1 MRQLF
6 EYWKVILFFLSVIII
21 IVALIAEYFFNL
33 APCEM
38 CLKQRHPYYIII
50 ICISLSYF
58 IKKFQNIW
66 LYIIIEISLFYGI
79 FYAIW
84 HVGIEQKLI
93 KGPSGCSGQLSP
105 TDSIENLKKQILNQD
120 LVNCSEISWSIF
132 GISAASI
139 NSILILSILIFNTI
153 YIINNYGQKKN

>member
-1 MRQLF
+1 MKLKK
-6 EYWKVILFFLSVIII
+6 YWFWILGAISFISISFAL
-21 IVALIAEYFFNL
+21 VAEFIFNL
-33 APCEM
+33 EPCSM
-38 CLKQRHPYYIII
+38 CLKQRHPYYFIILI
-50 ICISLSYF
+50 FVIAFIFNWQQKIWFYIFVQISSA
-58 IKKFQNIW
+58 
-66 LYIIIEISLFYGI
+66 YGA

-132 GISAASI
+132 GVSAASI
-139 NSILILSILIFNTI
+139 NSILILYSIYFTTLMHL
-153 YIINNYGQKKN
+153 